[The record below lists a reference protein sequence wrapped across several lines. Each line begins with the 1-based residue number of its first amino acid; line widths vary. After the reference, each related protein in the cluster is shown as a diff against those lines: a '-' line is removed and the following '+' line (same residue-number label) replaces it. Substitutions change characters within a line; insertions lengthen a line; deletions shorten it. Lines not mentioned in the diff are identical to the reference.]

1 MQSNNLH
8 IILKRKEPF
17 LVTETPMKKEIGFSQ
32 ALELTFSNISPLD
45 TETLPLEQL
54 TDRILA
60 EDVVSAV
67 DSPSVNASLKD
78 GYAVRSQ
85 DIQGAGQSA
94 AVTLLLAGSVTA
106 GALTSLHVGP
116 GQAIRV
122 TTGAPLPQ
130 GADAVLAEEFTQL
143 SGQRL
148 ACHNTA
154 EPDRNILK
162 KGTDIQKGQAVAKAF
177 DRVTPPLVGLL
188 ATAGIDRATVF
199 KSPVVCV
206 MATGDEVV
214 APGKPLPEG
223 KLYASNITEICAWL
237 SQHRIESRVCF
248 AKDTEADVVSAIR
261 QQMGHA
267 DVFISSGGIWGSEK
281 DLMLKVLE
289 SLNWKGIYHRVRMGP
304 GKAVAFGFLENKP
317 FFCLP
322 GGPPSNEMAFLQIA
336 LPGVLKM
343 RGHLRPRFPVVT
355 ARLAETVSGVGHWT
369 QFIHAEVKK
378 EAAELVVMPLQQ
390 KSRLQTMAGKNALI
404 CIPEGTEVLDAGSLI
419 EVQLLDT
426 RVLREG

>member
-1 MQSNNLH
+1 
-8 IILKRKEPF
+8 
-17 LVTETPMKKEIGFSQ
+17 MKKQIGFAE
-32 ALELTFSNISPLD
+32 ALELTFSSISPQETEILGLD
-45 TETLPLEQL
+45 QL
-54 TDRILA
+54 TDRVLA

-78 GYAVRSQ
+78 GYAVRSWDVQ
-85 DIQGAGQSA
+85 A
-94 AVTLLLAGSVTA
+94 AAENTPVFLELAGNATA
-106 GALTSLHVGP
+106 GVLTSLRVEP
-116 GQAIRV
+116 GRAIRI
-122 TTGAPLPQ
+122 TTGAPLPD
-130 GADAVLAEEFTQL
+130 GADAVLAEEFASL
-143 SGQRL
+143 SGDRL
-148 ACHNTA
+148 TCCNTA
-154 EPDRNILK
+154 EPGRNILR
-162 KGTDIQKGQAVAKAF
+162 KGTDIRKGQTVAKKF

-188 ATAGIDRATVF
+188 ATAGLDRAAVF
-199 KSPVVCV
+199 KSPRVCV

-223 KLYASNITEICAWL
+223 KLYASNISEICAWL

-248 AKDTEADVVSAIR
+248 VKDTEAAVISAIR
-261 QQMGHA
+261 REIGHA

-304 GKAVAFGFLENKP
+304 GKAIAFGFLENRP

-343 RGHLRPRFPVVT
+343 RGHQRPRFPVVT
-355 ARLAETVSGVGHWT
+355 ARLAETVHGEGHWT
-369 QFIHAEVKK
+369 QFVHA
-378 EAAELVVMPLQQ
+378 AAQKQAGELIVVPLQQ

-404 CIPEGTEVLDAGSLI
+404 CIPEGTEELRAGTLI

-426 RVLREG
+426 RVLREE